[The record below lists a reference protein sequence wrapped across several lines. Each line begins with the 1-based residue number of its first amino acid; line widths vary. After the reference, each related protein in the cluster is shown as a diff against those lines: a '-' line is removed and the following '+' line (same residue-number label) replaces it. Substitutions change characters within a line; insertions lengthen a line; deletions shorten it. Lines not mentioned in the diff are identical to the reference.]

1 MEYREEDY
9 LLLSGIQHYCFCRR
23 QWALIH
29 IEQQWQ
35 ENLKTIEGSI
45 VHERCHNETFFEK
58 RGDMLVTRGMRIFS
72 RTLGVVGQ
80 CDVVEFYKSDDG
92 SPLYGHRGYW
102 LPYPVEYKRGKSKI
116 IDADRLQ
123 LCGQAMCLEQ
133 MFCVSIAK
141 GAIYYHETNRREEI
155 VFTDEL
161 RNYVSTTLAE
171 MHDCYMRGYT
181 PVVKPKAGCKSCSL
195 QEVCLPIICKNTSVE
210 GYYNRFLSEEKVCEN
225 C

>member
-35 ENLKTIEGSI
+35 ENLKTIEGNI
-45 VHERCHNETFFEK
+45 VHEHCHNETFFEK
-58 RGDMLVTRGMRIFS
+58 RGDMLITRGMRIFS

-80 CDVVEFYKSDDG
+80 CDVVEFYKSDEG
-92 SPLYGHRGYW
+92 SPLYGHSGRW
-102 LPYPVEYKRGKSKI
+102 LPYPVEYKRGKSKT

-133 MFCVSIAK
+133 MFGISIAK
-141 GAIYYHETNRREEI
+141 GAIYYHEINRREEI

-161 RNYVSTTLAE
+161 RNSVSTTLAE
-171 MHDCYMRGYT
+171 MHAYYMRGYT
-181 PVVKPKAGCKSCSL
+181 PVVKPKSGCKSCSL
-195 QEVCLPIICKNTSVE
+195 QEICLPIICKKTSVE